1 MVCLLNSYLYV
12 MFRSCFESLAS
23 VVPIKLV
30 CAARCGTP
38 RIVAHR
44 TYMGSCGGKN
54 DWQFSNPR
62 IDTARHTCHFWWR
75 IGLGQAI
82 DRLILGLA
90 DCFSELMNYT

>member
-30 CAARCGTP
+30 CATRCGTP
-38 RIVAHR
+38 CIVAHR

-62 IDTARHTCHFWWR
+62 IDTDPPAMLCG
-75 IGLGQAI
+75 IQINVAGIQ
-82 DRLILGLA
+82 
-90 DCFSELMNYT
+90 

>member
-30 CAARCGTP
+30 CATRCGTP
-38 RIVAHR
+38 CIVAHR

-62 IDTARHTCHFWWR
+62 IDTASMLCMYPWK
-75 IGLGQAI
+75 A
-82 DRLILGLA
+82 A
-90 DCFSELMNYT
+90 DVSYTLE